1 MQKNGWLEDAYGWN
15 GANNADYTAFTGTAS
30 ADGVTLP
37 ATTPTAPVATTA
49 PCPCSGNA
57 QPNIIP
63 NWVNGGNP
71 DIPSMHDGDW
81 DKPSSGFWE
90 MDNQVQ
96 TAEDMLP
103 KPAAATTPA
112 SVAIVTSAP
121 APAVKTKPTFWH
133 WLLNGMKV

>member
-15 GANNADYTAFTGTAS
+15 GANNTDYTAFTGMAS
-30 ADGVTLP
+30 ADGGTP
-37 ATTPTAPVATTA
+37 AATVAATTA
-49 PCPCSGNA
+49 PCTCSGST

-81 DKPSSGFWE
+81 GKPSSGFWE
-90 MDNQVQ
+90 MNNQVQ

-103 KPAAATTPA
+103 KPAPASTPA
-112 SVAIVTSAP
+112 PVATPAP
-121 APAVKTKPTFWH
+121 APAVKKKPTFWH